1 MAKIPVNRLLSRRKV
16 LIISLSSLITF
27 VLLSLGELNV
37 LSYVIRTLSNQ
48 KKVIDIQK
56 RTFRV
61 GSKKSLK
68 TRAKAKGIIY
78 GSFPEIYQIEFER
91 DRNLQ
96 SSLIRECAML
106 TVGCYWNRTRPSLE
120 TFDFTDS
127 DYFVRFASK
136 NKMLVRGHPLV
147 WHEALPT
154 WLSSTLNSGN
164 AEQIL
169 ARHIQTTVSRYAGK
183 MHSWDV
189 VNEAIDVGKDRA
201 AGEPGASGLRQSP
214 WLEFLGMD
222 YIDLAFRLAA
232 KADAKAKLVYNEY
245 GVEYDRPED
254 EAKRQAVLNLLQRL
268 KSKGTPIYALGIQS
282 HLLGDLD
289 NYHLDKFREFINN
302 VASLGLKIMIT
313 EMDVS
318 DDKLSQDI
326 KQRDRIIAGA
336 YEDYLSIVLA
346 QKAVVSVTTWGL
358 SDRYTWLSW
367 KRPRPDKSHVRPLP
381 FDRDMKPKLAWNAIA
396 RAFDRAP
403 KR

>member
-1 MAKIPVNRLLSRRKV
+1 M
-16 LIISLSSLITF
+16 
-27 VLLSLGELNV
+27 
-37 LSYVIRTLSNQ
+37 SNQ